1 MLNEYLRNRNRYI
14 GWRLL
19 KIYMPVKKYRCHF
32 TIHWGDV
39 QQSCLTISKVTGNCD
54 YEQWLIMLI
63 ENHLHVYLNYYL
75 YPAENK
81 QLAEM
86 CGEGFLTN
94 IYGIKNLSK
103 FNIDEVIKPAV
114 FGDFEVGR
122 KQVEVDFWSFKK
134 AIKDFEKAELGDN
147 CDLIDYIILKTV
159 VDD

>member
-1 MLNEYLRNRNRYI
+1 
-14 GWRLL
+14 
-19 KIYMPVKKYRCHF
+19 
-32 TIHWGDV
+32 
-39 QQSCLTISKVTGNCD
+39 
-54 YEQWLIMLI
+54 
-63 ENHLHVYLNYYL
+63 
-75 YPAENK
+75 
-81 QLAEM
+81 M